1 MAAMTSGVYALLSIW
16 KTMKMV
22 KYFYFFF
29 WNFNE
34 SLGLLRYK
42 TKGENVIKTRTFF
55 FFILNIP
62 SVTFSQIG
70 RRFWVLT
77 FEIYK
82 KTFLCIF
89 G

>member
-1 MAAMTSGVYALLSIW
+1 MAAMTSGVYAILSIW

-34 SLGLLRYK
+34 SLGLFRYK

-55 FFILNIP
+55 FFHLEHSKCDLFSDWEKILGINI
-62 SVTFSQIG
+62 
-70 RRFWVLT
+70 
-77 FEIYK
+77 
-82 KTFLCIF
+82 
-89 G
+89 